1 MKNTVIVAALLSALV
16 MFGLQ
21 YGVLDAP
28 APPEPISVSIPTESS
43 IKEEVKIERRAK
55 AYQAA
60 SRIAAQVYRRNG
72 CGPTYA
78 EATGRVAVD
87 YGLSPRILAAL
98 VFVESSCNP
107 NAMSDSSVGLT
118 QVNAK
123 VWKHSRKELKN
134 PEINLRIGA
143 GILASNVHKY
153 GLVKGLHAYNGFGD
167 ETDFY
172 SNKILTAAG
181 LSGNI

>member
-1 MKNTVIVAALLSALV
+1 MKNTVIATALSVAFIWL
-16 MFGLQ
+16 GLQ
-21 YGVLDAP
+21 YGILDAP
-28 APPEPISVSIPTESS
+28 APPEPISVSNPTEAS

-55 AYQAA
+55 AYQTA

-72 CGPTYA
+72 CRSTYA

-87 YGLSPRILAAL
+87 YGLSPRVLAAL

-143 GILASNVHKY
+143 EILAADVHKY

-167 ETDFY
+167 ETNFY
-172 SNKILTAAG
+172 STKILTAAG
-181 LSGNI
+181 LV